1 MRCKPAGLRRL
12 VIVFLTLLCAFS
24 FPISRSR
31 SFRVTSSFI
40 SAAMTANSKES
51 ESLTLSDRITGALGM
66 HKNGQ
71 LDEAIVAY
79 ESVLPNLTGK
89 LASTLHSN
97 VGAIYMNKGENDQ
110 AKKHFT
116 LAVDAEPQNP
126 QSHFNLAVLLTSKFE
141 AHGKAIYHCGTA
153 LQIDP
158 TMYKALHLM
167 GNILQ
172 NIGKDADAQKYFIMA
187 ENLAREQSRQAD
199 TAIPKDD
206 ESNRTGSTVGK
217 SEAGWSQFAIMH
229 LKIGN
234 SVTVRSSSSIY
245 DASTSDNTAEYQ
257 LICIS
262 ERPLIFKIPQ
272 FMTEEECDHIIGRAV
287 GQLEKS
293 FVMGGQ
299 TPSIE
304 KSETVVA
311 SSGTMLGDDVE
322 AGPDQKLYRSSYN
335 AWLHPDELAI
345 CLQARLADSTGLPIQ
360 LFRHKSEELQVV
372 KYDLGGQFKVHHD
385 SSAFSPRLLTALL
398 YLNSIPENSG
408 GETWFPFA
416 GEDRK
421 FELSVEEAILAAS
434 NMHTSASSRTE
445 DVTGTDE
452 RLRNGLFVR
461 PERGDAI
468 IFFNHLRSG
477 AIDSAA
483 VHAGLPVLLSE
494 GSKGKGIEKWIANY
508 WVEQDF
514 AMIFGE

>member
-1 MRCKPAGLRRL
+1 
-12 VIVFLTLLCAFS
+12 
-24 FPISRSR
+24 
-31 SFRVTSSFI
+31 
-40 SAAMTANSKES
+40 MTANSEES
-51 ESLTLSDRITGALGM
+51 KSVTLSDRITGALGL
-66 HKNGQ
+66 HKKGL

-110 AKKHFT
+110 AKKHFM
-116 LAVDAEPQNP
+116 LAVDVEPQNP

-172 NIGKDADAQKYFIMA
+172 NIGRDADAQKYFVMA
-187 ENLAREQSRQAD
+187 ENLAREQSRQAE
-199 TAIPKDD
+199 TAIPNGDD
-206 ESNRTGSTVGK
+206 SHSMESTAGK
-217 SEAGWSQFAIMH
+217 FEADWSQFAIMDARV
-229 LKIGN
+229 GN
-234 SVTVRSSSSIY
+234 SVTISSPSSTDETSRS
-245 DASTSDNTAEYQ
+245 DKTAHYQ

-262 ERPLIFKIPQ
+262 ERPLIFRIPR
-272 FMTEEECDHIIGRAV
+272 FMSERECEHIIERAV

-299 TPSIE
+299 TPLIE
-304 KSETVVA
+304 KTDSVGA
-311 SSGTMLGDDVE
+311 SNGTMLGDDVK

-345 CLQARLADSTGLPIQ
+345 RLQMRLADSTGLPLQ

-372 KYDLGGQFKVHHD
+372 KYDFGGQFKVHHD
-385 SSAFSPRLLTALL
+385 SSTFSPRLLTALL
-398 YLNSIPENSG
+398 YLNTIPENSG

-416 GEDRK
+416 GEDRN

-434 NMHTSASSRTE
+434 NMHTSSSNRIE
-445 DVTGTDE
+445 DGIETNE
-452 RLRNGLFVR
+452 HLKNGLFVR

-483 VHAGLPVLLSE
+483 VHAGLPVLLTE
-494 GSKGKGIEKWIANY
+494 GAKGKGIEKWIANY

-514 AMIFGE
+514 SMIFGAKE